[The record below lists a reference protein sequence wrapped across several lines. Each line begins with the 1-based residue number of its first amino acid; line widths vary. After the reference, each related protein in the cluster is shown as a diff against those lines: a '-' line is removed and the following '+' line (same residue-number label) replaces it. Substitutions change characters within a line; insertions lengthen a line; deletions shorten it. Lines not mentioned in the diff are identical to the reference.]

1 MPSNT
6 TYPAI
11 LHIRDFIDH
20 VEPDPTRPGK
30 GLSMQL
36 RISLNIPW
44 KDIQSDDVEQ
54 DEIPTLVRFFNDSNQ
69 SDLYKPNTFVY
80 SSGSFLTTSSDDEKF
95 HIVLHAHNLDRH
107 PGNEEDTESY
117 FMHCPQAAQPI
128 VTFLGVVL
136 ERGGQLNGGPTLLH
150 YRLQTTV
157 YNTSTRTHHT
167 FPITAYFKNGQRW
180 ANFPPLSINTHVF
193 LTGRIFGL
201 TKEHR
206 QLAVVTDDIHF
217 LPTSN
222 HHLPATPSSSGK
234 RKRVDRWSQ
243 RAGPQTPSKSA
254 ARSHTESLPIT
265 HQFQD
270 SPEII
275 APDDDDEEA
284 TQITWPDTAD
294 EIKASPRATTS
305 PPERRSQRPR
315 KTSYADILGQSKYD
329 T

>member
-1 MPSNT
+1 MPSNST
-6 TYPAI
+6 FPAI
-11 LHIRDFIDH
+11 IHIRDFVEH

-44 KDIQSDDVEQ
+44 KDIQPDDVEQ
-54 DEIPTLVRFFNDSNQ
+54 DDIPTLVRFFNEGNQ

-80 SSGSFLTTSSDDEKF
+80 SSGSFLTTSSDDEELF
-95 HIVLHAHNLDRH
+95 HIVLHAHSLDRH
-107 PGNEEDTESY
+107 PGNEKISNL
-117 FMHCPQAAQPI
+117 
-128 VTFLGVVL
+128 TFLGVVI

-157 YNTSTRTHHT
+157 YNSSTRTHHT
-167 FPITAYFKNGQRW
+167 FPVTAYFKNGQRW

-193 LTGRIFGL
+193 LTGRVFGL

-217 LPTSN
+217 LPAPN
-222 HHLPATPSSSGK
+222 HQLPATPSSTGK

-254 ARSHTESLPIT
+254 ARSQTESLPIT
-265 HQFQD
+265 HQSQD
-270 SPEII
+270 SPQII
-275 APDDDDEEA
+275 APGDDDEEA
-284 TQITWPDTAD
+284 TQITRPDTPE
-294 EIKASPRATTS
+294 EIKASSRATT
-305 PPERRSQRPR
+305 PVPERRSQRPR
-315 KTSYADILGQSKYD
+315 KTSYADILAQSKYD
-329 T
+329 S

>member
-1 MPSNT
+1 MPSNST
-6 TYPAI
+6 FPAI
-11 LHIRDFIDH
+11 IHIRDFVEH

-54 DEIPTLVRFFNDSNQ
+54 DDIPTLVRFFNEGNQ

-80 SSGSFLTTSSDDEKF
+80 SSGSFLTTSSDDEELF
-95 HIVLHAHNLDRH
+95 HIVLHAHIIRAMRRYRIVFHALSR
-107 PGNEEDTESY
+107 G
-117 FMHCPQAAQPI
+117 CPPI
-128 VTFLGVVL
+128 VTFLGVVI

-157 YNTSTRTHHT
+157 YNSSTRTHHT
-167 FPITAYFKNGQRW
+167 FPVTAYFKDGQRW

-193 LTGRIFGL
+193 LTGRVFGL

-217 LPTSN
+217 LPAPN
-222 HHLPATPSSSGK
+222 HQLPATPSSTGK

-254 ARSHTESLPIT
+254 ARSQTESLPIT
-265 HQFQD
+265 HQSQD
-270 SPEII
+270 SPQII
-275 APDDDDEEA
+275 APGDDDEES
-284 TQITWPDTAD
+284 TQITWPDTPE
-294 EIKASPRATTS
+294 EIKASSRATT
-305 PPERRSQRPR
+305 PVPERRSQRPR
-315 KTSYADILGQSKYD
+315 KTSYADILAQSKYD
-329 T
+329 S